1 MDLELSAGATTWL
14 LLTLAPLVAVC
25 CTAFAKASVVLS
37 AVRVGLGAE
46 ALLPWS
52 AVFALALVVAAV
64 VMGPVAQELAALQ
77 GGPVDVMGMFEPL
90 AAFLRR
96 HAEAGELAYFAG
108 LGGVEEG
115 HPLALVPAFLVTEL
129 GEALEMAVV
138 ILIPFVLVDLV
149 IAQLVALIGLPG
161 QVQPAAALPVKLLLF
176 LAVGGWD
183 IVVRGLVEGYA

>member
-1 MDLELSAGATTWL
+1 MDLELTAGATTWL
-14 LLTLAPLVAVC
+14 LLTLAPLAAIC

-52 AVFALALVVAAV
+52 AVFALSVVVAAV
-64 VMGPVAQELAALQ
+64 IMGPVAQEVAALQ
-77 GGPVDVMGMFEPL
+77 GGPVDALGMLEPL

-96 HAEAGELAYFAG
+96 HAEVGEVAYFAD
-108 LGGVEEG
+108 LGGVAEG

-149 IAQLVALIGLPG
+149 IAQLVALIGLSG
-161 QVQPAAALPVKLLLF
+161 QVQASAALPVKLLLF

>member
-1 MDLELSAGATTWL
+1 MDLELTAGATTWL
-14 LLTLAPLVAVC
+14 LLTLAPLAAIC

-52 AVFALALVVAAV
+52 AVFALSVVVAAV
-64 VMGPVAQELAALQ
+64 IMGPVAQEVAALQ
-77 GGPVDVMGMFEPL
+77 GGPVDALGMFEPL

-96 HAEAGELAYFAG
+96 HAEVGEVAYFAD
-108 LGGVEEG
+108 LGGVAEG

-149 IAQLVALIGLPG
+149 IAQLVALIGLSG
-161 QVQPAAALPVKLLLF
+161 QVQASAALPVKLLLF